1 MENDN
6 LLYFAGINGGGGG
19 ADGELDAG
27 LFRASDFTCVFPI
40 SATKTGIAFRADDD
54 SDSSD
59 DRKIDAVIV
68 THRDTTVTTGH
79 RVRLIAEA
87 MCHAVNAGPHV
98 DGMVDVVDVDNDIY
112 FSNFEDVSSDS
123 GFDIQIFKNDKTLKS
138 KMVAS

>member
-19 ADGELDAG
+19 ADAELDAG
-27 LFRASDFTCVFPI
+27 LFRARDFACVVPVE
-40 SATKTGIAFRADDD
+40 ATKTAIIFKADDGAD
-54 SDSSD
+54 AGD

-68 THRDTTVTTGH
+68 THTDRTVTFGH
-79 RVRLIAEA
+79 RARQIAEA

-98 DGMVDVVDVDNDIY
+98 NGMVDVVDVDNDIY

-138 KMVAS
+138 KMVAA

>member
-19 ADGELDAG
+19 ADAELDAG
-27 LFRASDFTCVFPI
+27 MFRARDFSCVVPVD
-40 SATKTGIAFRADDD
+40 ATHTAIVFKADDD

-68 THRDTTVTTGH
+68 THTDRTVTFGH
-79 RVRLIAEA
+79 RVRQIAEA

-98 DGMVDVVDVDNDIY
+98 NGMVDVVDVDNEIY

-138 KMVAS
+138 KMVAA

>member
-19 ADGELDAG
+19 ADAELDAG
-27 LFRASDFTCVFPI
+27 MFRASDFSCVVPVD
-40 SATKTGIAFRADDD
+40 ATHTAIVFKADDD

-68 THRDTTVTTGH
+68 THVDRTETFGH
-79 RVRLIAEA
+79 RTRQIAEA

-98 DGMVDVVDVDNDIY
+98 NGMVDVVDVDNDIY
-112 FSNFEDVSSDS
+112 FSKFEDVSSDS

-138 KMVAS
+138 KMVAA